1 MSASVQDGFAES
13 LLRTLIDIGP
23 KALVNPLD
31 YDIRANLMWTATLA
45 LNGLIG
51 AGVPHDWSS
60 HMIGHEI
67 TALNDTDHART
78 LAIILPALMDDQR
91 ALKREKLLQY
101 AANVWNICD
110 DSEDA
115 RIDAAISATRDFFH
129 KMGIQ
134 TRLSDYGLDVDDIE
148 RIVTALESRGMIAI
162 GETQSINPE
171 AVRRILQAAI

>member
-1 MSASVQDGFAES
+1 M
-13 LLRTLIDIGP
+13 
-23 KALVNPLD
+23 
-31 YDIRANLMWTATLA
+31 
-45 LNGLIG
+45 
-51 AGVPHDWSS
+51 
-60 HMIGHEI
+60 
-67 TALNDTDHART
+67 
-78 LAIILPALMDDQR
+78 
-91 ALKREKLLQY
+91 QY

-134 TRLSDYGLDVDDIE
+134 TRLSEYGLDVDDIE